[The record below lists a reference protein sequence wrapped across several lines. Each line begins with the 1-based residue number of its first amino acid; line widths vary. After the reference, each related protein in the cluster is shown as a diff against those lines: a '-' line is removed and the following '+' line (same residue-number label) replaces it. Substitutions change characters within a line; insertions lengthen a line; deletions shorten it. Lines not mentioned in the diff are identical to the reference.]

1 MLNISFYK
9 VHVCACVLSR
19 VQLFVIPWTEA
30 HQASL
35 SMEFPRQE
43 SWSRLPFPPPGNLPT
58 PRHFLL
64 QEVFP
69 TQGSNL
75 CLLHLLHW
83 QADSFPLR
91 HLGSP
96 SKSILYEYLQEVP
109 LEPRPK

>member
-43 SWSRLPFPPPGNLPT
+43 SWSRLPFPPPGD
-58 PRHFLL
+58 LL
-64 QEVFP
+64 DSGIEPKSPASPALAGRVF
-69 TQGSNL
+69 TT
-75 CLLHLLHW
+75 
-83 QADSFPLR
+83 
-91 HLGSP
+91 
-96 SKSILYEYLQEVP
+96 
-109 LEPRPK
+109 EPPGEASVVQ